1 MLTLAFSEE
10 NSRDIIVTGGIKEL
24 LRISRESSRHDARNL
39 AKKALNSNPA
49 FLKEI
54 QSLV

>member
-1 MLTLAFSEE
+1 MKWPLTFAEE
-10 NSRDIIVTGGIKEL
+10 NSRDIIVAGGIKEL
-24 LRISRESSRHDARNL
+24 LRISRESSREDARSL

-54 QSLV
+54 Q

>member
-1 MLTLAFSEE
+1 MKWPLIFAEE
-10 NSRDIIVTGGIKEL
+10 NSRDIIVAGGIKEL
-24 LRISRESSRHDARNL
+24 LRISRESSRDDARSL

-54 QSLV
+54 Q

>member
-24 LRISRESSRHDARNL
+24 LRISRESSRDDARNL